1 MSDDM
6 RNEAAA
12 ITRALKQRV
21 QREHALGV
29 GELLANG
36 VARARREGLRPEVLA
51 PAGAMPLAAAAP
63 AAIAT
68 VTAAPLGLTPTPRET
83 ILAPE
88 PAAAAPAVRFTEPL
102 ATPRPAPPPAAPDVP
117 TAPDVPA
124 APAAPAA
131 LAGRVPK
138 RAANAA
144 AGGAR
149 GDDTAALPP
158 FAAALHPSAV
168 GGARDGVHERSLA
181 VLDAVASE
189 ARACTQCSLCTTR
202 THAVPGIGSARSGI
216 VFVGEAPGAD
226 EDLRGEPFV
235 GRAGDLLTKMIAAM
249 DEKKLIPGVT
259 LDRETVY
266 IVNVLKC
273 RPPGNRDPLQP
284 EVDACS
290 PYLLRQLE
298 ALQPRVICCLGKFAA
313 ELLLPL
319 KGTIA
324 SMRGKTYRW
333 RGAKLI
339 VTYHPAY
346 CLRSPSAK
354 RPVWE
359 DLQRLAQ
366 EYLAD

>member
-1 MSDDM
+1 MSDDI
-6 RNEAAA
+6 RSEAAA

-36 VARARREGLRPEVLA
+36 VARVRREGLRAELRA
-51 PAGAMPLAAAAP
+51 PAGVMPLAAAAP
-63 AAIAT
+63 AP
-68 VTAAPLGLTPTPRET
+68 VPTAAPLGLTPNSRET
-83 ILAPE
+83 IHAPE
-88 PAAAAPAVRFTEPL
+88 PAAAAPAIGFTAPL
-102 ATPRPAPPPAAPDVP
+102 AIPRPAPAPAPAGATAPAARVS
-117 TAPDVPA
+117 A

-131 LAGRVPK
+131 PVARVPK

-149 GDDTAALPP
+149 GDDTTALPP
-158 FAAALHPSAV
+158 FAAPLNSSAV

-235 GRAGDLLTKMIAAM
+235 GRAGDLLTKMIAAI

-273 RPPGNRDPLQP
+273 RPPENRDPLQP
-284 EVDACS
+284 EIDACS

-313 ELLLPL
+313 ELLLQL